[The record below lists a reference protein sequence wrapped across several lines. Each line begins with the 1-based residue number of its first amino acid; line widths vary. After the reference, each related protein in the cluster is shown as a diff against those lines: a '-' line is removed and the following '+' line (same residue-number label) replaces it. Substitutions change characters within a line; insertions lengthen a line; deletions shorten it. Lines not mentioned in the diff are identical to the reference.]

1 MEKKKIT
8 GNSVVKWGTLFGVVM
23 FLALIVV
30 PTLFRGDLVTV
41 AIRDNW
47 WIYGVVFLP
56 GLILWF
62 DKDEK

>member
-8 GNSVVKWGTLFGVVM
+8 GKSVVKWGTLFGVIM
-23 FLALIVV
+23 FLAVIVV

-41 AIRDNW
+41 AIQDNW
-47 WIYGVVFLP
+47 WIYALVFLP